1 MTGLAPA
8 VRNASRPARSEPSPW
23 SSMPDVDVL
32 VVGAGPAGA
41 VAAWHAKLA
50 ARELD
55 VVLLERDRAV
65 GAPVRC
71 AEGVG
76 DAGLREFTNPDGA
89 DWVSRGI
96 TDVIFEAPDDTQVV
110 LADCGVGW
118 ILERTRFDAHLAA
131 EAVAAGAQ
139 VLVGAEAT
147 GMSRNGG
154 GDERWHVQVKERGR
168 EDSYRARVVIGADGV
183 ETMVGRWAGLDTRVP
198 ARDMESCAQ
207 YVLQGIDCNPDAIYL
222 QFSNAIAPGGY
233 AWIFPKAV
241 GIANVG
247 LGLVALKTDGR
258 NARQY
263 LDAWVARRFPAAART
278 GYTVGGVIVHT
289 TIKKTYADGVMVAGD
304 AAHMINPLSGGGITN
319 AMKAGRLAGC
329 TAATAIRANDTSERR
344 LSAYHR
350 AWMEMLGEDH
360 LTYYRIKQALESVD
374 DDFFNKLARTVNKIP
389 AEKRSIGRIYAHA
402 LIRHPQL
409 IPVAA
414 RFFV

>member
-1 MTGLAPA
+1 
-8 VRNASRPARSEPSPW
+8 
-23 SSMPDVDVL
+23 MPDVDVL
-32 VVGAGPAGA
+32 VVGAGPAGS
-41 VAAWHAKLA
+41 VAAWHAKQA
-50 ARELD
+50 APELD

-76 DAGLREFTNPDGA
+76 DAGLREFANPDRA
-89 DWVSRGI
+89 DWTSRRI
-96 TDVIFEAPDDTQVV
+96 TSVIFQAPDDTEVA
-110 LADCGVGW
+110 LADCGLGW
-118 ILERTRFDAHLAA
+118 ILDRTRFDAYLAA
-131 EAVAAGAQ
+131 QAAATGAA

-147 GMSRNGG
+147 AMTRNGDG
-154 GDERWHVQVKERGR
+154 RWHVRVMERGN
-168 EDSYRARVVIGADGV
+168 ETLYQARVVIGADGV

-198 ARDMESCAQ
+198 SRDMESCAQ
-207 YVLQGIDCNPDAIYL
+207 YVLQGIDFDPDAIYL
-222 QFSNAIAPGGY
+222 QFSDAIAPGGY

-241 GIANVG
+241 GVANVG

-263 LDAWVARRFPAAART
+263 LDAWIARRFPNGART

-289 TIKKTYADGVMVAGD
+289 TIKQPYADGVMIAGD
-304 AAHMINPLSGGGITN
+304 AAHMINPLSGGGINN

-329 TAATAIRANDTSERR
+329 TAAAAIRERDTSERR
-344 LSAYHR
+344 LSAYHK
-350 AWMEMLGEDH
+350 AWMDLLGEDH
-360 LTYYRIKQALESVD
+360 LKYYRIKQALEHMD
-374 DDFFNKLARTVNKIP
+374 DAFYNSLARTVNGIAP
-389 AEKRSIGRIYAHA
+389 DKRTIGRVFTHA

>member
-1 MTGLAPA
+1 
-8 VRNASRPARSEPSPW
+8 
-23 SSMPDVDVL
+23 MPDVDVL

-41 VAAWHAKLA
+41 VAAWHAKQVA
-50 ARELD
+50 PGLD

-65 GAPVRC
+65 GSPVRC

-76 DAGLREFTNPDGA
+76 DAGLREFANPDGA
-89 DWVSRGI
+89 DWAARKI
-96 TDVIFEAPDDTQVV
+96 TRVIFQAPDDTEV
-110 LADCGVGW
+110 LVAERGIGW
-118 ILERTRFDAHLAA
+118 VLDRTRFDAHLAA
-131 EAVAAGAQ
+131 EAAAAGAH

-147 GMSRNGG
+147 GMSRNG
-154 GDERWHVQVKERGR
+154 DERWHVRVKERGQ
-168 EDSYRARVVIGADGV
+168 EAVYRARVVIGADGV

-207 YVLQGIDCNPDAIYL
+207 YVLQGIECDPDAIYL
-222 QFSNAIAPGGY
+222 QFSEAIAPGGY

-241 GIANVG
+241 GVANVG

-263 LDAWVARRFPAAART
+263 LDAWVDRRFPAAART

-289 TIKKTYADGVMVAGD
+289 TIKQTYADGVLVAGD

-319 AMKAGRLAGC
+319 AMKAGRLAGR
-329 TAATAIRANDTSERR
+329 TAAAAICAGDTSERR
-344 LSAYHR
+344 LAAYHH
-350 AWMEMLGEDH
+350 AWMELLGEDH
-360 LTYYRIKQALESVD
+360 LKYYRIKQALESVD
-374 DDFFNKLARTVNKIP
+374 DVFFNKLARTVNKIP
-389 AEKRSIGRIYAHA
+389 QEKRSIGRIFAHA

>member
-1 MTGLAPA
+1 
-8 VRNASRPARSEPSPW
+8 
-23 SSMPDVDVL
+23 MPDVDVL

-41 VAAWHAKLA
+41 VAAWHAKQA

-65 GAPVRC
+65 GSPVRC

-76 DAGLREFTNPDGA
+76 HAGLREFADPDGA
-89 DWVSRGI
+89 DWVSRRI
-96 TDVIFEAPDDTQVV
+96 TDVIFQAPDDTEVV

-118 ILERTRFDAHLAA
+118 ILDRTRFDAHLAA
-131 EAVAAGAQ
+131 EAAASGAQ

-147 GMSRNGG
+147 GMSRNGDG
-154 GDERWHVQVKERGR
+154 RWHVRVKERGR
-168 EDSYRARVVIGADGV
+168 DELYRTRIVIGADGV

-207 YVLQGIDCNPDAIYL
+207 YVLQGIDFNPDAIYL

-241 GIANVG
+241 GVANVG
-247 LGLVALKTDGR
+247 LGLVALKSNGR
-258 NARQY
+258 NAREY
-263 LDAWVARRFPAAART
+263 LDAWIARRFPNGART

-304 AAHMINPLSGGGITN
+304 AAHMINPLSGGGIVN
-319 AMKAGRLAGC
+319 AMKAGRLAGR
-329 TAATAIRANDTSERR
+329 TAAAAICAGDTSERR
-344 LSAYHR
+344 LAAYHQD
-350 AWMEMLGEDH
+350 WMQLLGEDH
-360 LTYYRIKQALESVD
+360 LKYYRIKQALENVD
-374 DDFFNKLARTVNKIP
+374 DASFNKLARTVNKIP
-389 AEKRSIGRIYAHA
+389 ATKRTIGRVFTHA
-402 LIRHPQL
+402 LMKHPQL

>member
-1 MTGLAPA
+1 
-8 VRNASRPARSEPSPW
+8 
-23 SSMPDVDVL
+23 MPDVDVL
-32 VVGAGPAGA
+32 VVGAGPGGA
-41 VAAWHAKLA
+41 VAAWHAKQA
-50 ARELD
+50 APELD

-65 GAPVRC
+65 GSPVRC

-76 DAGLREFTNPDGA
+76 DAGLREFVNPDGA
-89 DWVSRGI
+89 DWASRKI
-96 TDVIFEAPDDTQVV
+96 TRVIFQAPDDTEV
-110 LADCGVGW
+110 LVAERGVGW
-118 ILERTRFDAHLAA
+118 ILDRTRFDAYLAA
-131 EAVAAGAQ
+131 QAAAAGAA

-147 GMSRNGG
+147 GMSRNGN
-154 GDERWHVQVKERGR
+154 DRWHVRVKERGQ
-168 EDSYRARVVIGADGV
+168 DDVYRARVVIGADGV

-198 ARDMESCAQ
+198 SRDMESCAQ
-207 YVLQGIDCNPDAIYL
+207 YVLQGINFDPDAIYL
-222 QFSNAIAPGGY
+222 QFSEAIAPGGY

-263 LDAWVARRFPAAART
+263 LDAWIARRFPTGART

-289 TIKKTYADGVMVAGD
+289 TIKKTYAAGVMVAGD

-329 TAATAIRANDTSERR
+329 TAAAAIREGDTSERR
-344 LSAYHR
+344 LSAYHK
-350 AWMEMLGEDH
+350 AWMDLLGDDH
-360 LTYYRIKQALESVD
+360 LKYYRIKQALEHMD
-374 DDFFNKLARTVNKIP
+374 DASLNSLARTVNRIP
-389 AEKRSIGRIYAHA
+389 QEKRSIGRIFAHA
-402 LIRHPQL
+402 LIKHPQL

>member
-1 MTGLAPA
+1 
-8 VRNASRPARSEPSPW
+8 
-23 SSMPDVDVL
+23 MPDVDLL

-41 VAAWHAKLA
+41 VAAWHAKQA
-50 ARELD
+50 APALD

-65 GAPVRC
+65 GSPVRC

-76 DAGLREFTNPDGA
+76 DAGLREFANPDGA
-89 DWVSRGI
+89 EWVSRRI
-96 TDVIFEAPDDTQVV
+96 TDVVFQAPDDTEVL
-110 LADCGVGW
+110 LADCGLGW
-118 ILERTRFDAHLAA
+118 ILDRTRFDAHLAA
-131 EAVAAGAQ
+131 EAAAAGAQ

-147 GMSRNGG
+147 GMSRNGDG
-154 GDERWHVQVKERGR
+154 RWHVRVKERGR
-168 EDSYRARVVIGADGV
+168 DETYRARIVIGADGV

-207 YVLQGIDCNPDAIYL
+207 YVLQGIDFNPDAIYL

-241 GIANVG
+241 GVANVG

-258 NARQY
+258 NAREY
-263 LDAWVARRFPAAART
+263 LDAWIARRFPNGART

-304 AAHMINPLSGGGITN
+304 AAHMLNPLSGGGITT
-319 AMKAGRLAGC
+319 AMKAGRLAGG
-329 TAATAIRANDTSERR
+329 TAAAAICAGDTSERR
-344 LSAYHR
+344 LSTYHE
-350 AWMEMLGEDH
+350 AWMQLLGEDH
-360 LTYYRIKQALESVD
+360 LKYYRIKQALENVD
-374 DDFFNKLARTVNKIP
+374 DTSFNQLARTVNKIP
-389 AEKRSIGRIYAHA
+389 AEKRTIGRVFTHA
-402 LIRHPQL
+402 LIKHPQL

>member
-1 MTGLAPA
+1 
-8 VRNASRPARSEPSPW
+8 
-23 SSMPDVDVL
+23 MPDVDVL

-41 VAAWHAKLA
+41 VAAWQTKLA
-50 ARELD
+50 APELD
-55 VVLLERDRAV
+55 VVLLERDPAV

-76 DAGLREFTNPDGA
+76 DAGLREFANPDGA
-89 DWVSRGI
+89 DWVSRRI

-110 LADCGVGW
+110 LANSGLGW
-118 ILERTRFDAHLAA
+118 ILDRTRFDAYLAA
-131 EAVAAGAQ
+131 EAAAAGAA

-147 GMSRNGG
+147 AMARN
-154 GDERWHVQVKERGR
+154 GDERWHVRVKERGR
-168 EDSYRARVVIGADGV
+168 EDLYRARMVIGADGV

-207 YVLQGIDCNPDAIYL
+207 YVLQGIDFNPNAIYL

-233 AWIFPKAV
+233 AWIFPKGV

-247 LGLVALKTDGR
+247 LGLVALKTNGR

-263 LDAWVARRFPAAART
+263 LDDWVARRFPSGVRT

-289 TIKKTYADGVMVAGD
+289 TIKKTYAEGVLVAGD
-304 AAHMINPLSGGGITN
+304 AAHMINPLSGGGINN

-329 TAATAIRANDTSERR
+329 TAAAAVRARDTSERR
-344 LSAYHR
+344 LASYHK
-350 AWMEMLGEDH
+350 AWMELLGEDH
-360 LTYYRIKQALESVD
+360 LKYYRLKQALEHMD
-374 DDFFNKLARTVNKIP
+374 DAFLNSLARTVNKVAP
-389 AEKRSIGRIYAHA
+389 EKRTLGRVLTHA
-402 LIRHPQL
+402 MIRHPQL
-409 IPVAA
+409 IPVVA

>member
-1 MTGLAPA
+1 
-8 VRNASRPARSEPSPW
+8 
-23 SSMPDVDVL
+23 MPDVDVL

-41 VAAWHAKLA
+41 VAAWHTKLA
-50 ARELD
+50 APELD
-55 VVLLERDRAV
+55 VVLLERDRAI

-76 DAGLREFTNPDGA
+76 DAGLREFVNPDGA
-89 DWVSRGI
+89 DWAARRI
-96 TDVIFEAPDDTQVV
+96 TRVIFLAPDDTEV
-110 LADCGVGW
+110 LVAERGVGW
-118 ILERTRFDAHLAA
+118 ILDRTRFDAHLAA
-131 EAVAAGAQ
+131 QASASGAA

-147 GMSRNGG
+147 AMSRNGDG
-154 GDERWHVQVKERGR
+154 RWHVRVKQRGA
-168 EDSYRARVVIGADGV
+168 DDIYRARVVIGADGV

-207 YVLQGIDCNPDAIYL
+207 YVLQGIECDPGAIYL
-222 QFSNAIAPGGY
+222 QFGDLIAPGGY

-241 GIANVG
+241 GVANVG

-263 LDAWVARRFPAAART
+263 LDAWVAHRYPEAART

-289 TIKKTYADGVMVAGD
+289 TIKKTYADGVLIAGD

-329 TAATAIRANDTSERR
+329 SAAAAIRAGDTTERC
-344 LSAYHR
+344 LAGYHK
-350 AWMEMLGEDH
+350 AWMELLGDDH
-360 LTYYRIKQALESVD
+360 LKYYRIKQALEDMD
-374 DDFFNKLARTVNKIP
+374 DKFFNDLARTVNKIP
-389 AEKRSIGRIYAHA
+389 QEKRTLGRIFTQA

>member
-1 MTGLAPA
+1 
-8 VRNASRPARSEPSPW
+8 
-23 SSMPDVDVL
+23 MPDVDIL

-41 VAAWHAKLA
+41 VAAWQAKLA
-50 ARELD
+50 APELD

-76 DAGLREFTNPDGA
+76 DAGLREFANPDGA
-89 DWVSRGI
+89 DWVSRRI
-96 TDVIFEAPDDTQVV
+96 TDVILESPDDTQVV
-110 LADCGVGW
+110 LANSGIGW
-118 ILERTRFDAHLAA
+118 ILDRTRFDAYLAA
-131 EAVAAGAQ
+131 QAAAAGAA

-147 GMSRNGG
+147 AMSRN
-154 GDERWHVQVKERGR
+154 GDERWHVRVTERGR
-168 EDSYRARVVIGADGV
+168 EDLYRARIVIGADGV

-207 YVLQGIDCNPDAIYL
+207 YVLQGIDFNPNAIYL

-233 AWIFPKAV
+233 AWIFPKGV

-247 LGLVALKTDGR
+247 LGLVALKTNGH

-263 LDAWVARRFPAAART
+263 LDDWVARRFPSGVRT

-289 TIKKTYADGVMVAGD
+289 TIKKTYADGVLVAGD
-304 AAHMINPLSGGGITN
+304 AAHMINPLSGGGINN

-329 TAATAIRANDTSERR
+329 TAAAAVREHDTTERR
-344 LSAYHR
+344 LASYHK
-350 AWMEMLGEDH
+350 AWMEVLGEDH
-360 LTYYRIKQALESVD
+360 LKYYRLKQALEHMD
-374 DDFFNKLARTVNKIP
+374 DAFLNSLARTVNKVVP
-389 AEKRSIGRIYAHA
+389 EKRTLGRVLTHA
-402 LIRHPQL
+402 MIKHPLL
-409 IPVAA
+409 IPVVA

>member
-1 MTGLAPA
+1 
-8 VRNASRPARSEPSPW
+8 
-23 SSMPDVDVL
+23 MPDVDVL

-50 ARELD
+50 APGLD
-55 VVLLERDRAV
+55 VVLLERDRAI

-76 DAGLREFTNPDGA
+76 DAGLREFANPDGA
-89 DWVSRGI
+89 DWAARKI
-96 TDVIFEAPDDTQVV
+96 TKVIFQAPDDTEVV
-110 LADCGVGW
+110 VAERGVGW
-118 ILERTRFDAHLAA
+118 ILDRTRFDAHLAA

-147 GMSRNGG
+147 GMSRNGR
-154 GDERWHVQVKERGR
+154 GDDRWYVRVKERGQ
-168 EDSYRARVVIGADGV
+168 DTVYRARVVIGADGV

-198 ARDMESCAQ
+198 SRDMESCAQ
-207 YVLQGIDCNPDAIYL
+207 YVLQGIDCDPDAIYL
-222 QFSNAIAPGGY
+222 QFSEAIAPGGY
-233 AWIFPKAV
+233 AWIFPKAIGV
-241 GIANVG
+241 ANVG

-263 LDAWVARRFPAAART
+263 LDAWVARRFPNAART

-289 TIKKTYADGVMVAGD
+289 TIKKTYADGVLVAGD

-319 AMKAGRLAGC
+319 AMKAGRLAGR
-329 TAATAIRANDTSERR
+329 TAAAAICAGDTSERR
-344 LSAYHR
+344 LSAYHQ
-350 AWMEMLGEDH
+350 AWMELLGDDH
-360 LTYYRIKQALESVD
+360 LKYYRIKQALESVD
-374 DDFFNKLARTVNKIP
+374 DAFFDKLARTVNRIP
-389 AEKRSIGRIYAHA
+389 QEKRSIGRIFTHA
-402 LIRHPQL
+402 LIKHPQL

>member
-1 MTGLAPA
+1 
-8 VRNASRPARSEPSPW
+8 
-23 SSMPDVDVL
+23 MPDVDVL

-41 VAAWHAKLA
+41 VAAWHAKQA

-65 GAPVRC
+65 GSPVRC

-76 DAGLREFTNPDGA
+76 DAGLREFANPDGS
-89 DWVSRGI
+89 DWVSRRI
-96 TDVIFEAPDDTQVV
+96 TDVIFQAPDDTEVV
-110 LADCGVGW
+110 LGDCGLGW
-118 ILERTRFDAHLAA
+118 ILDRTRFDAHLAA
-131 EAVAAGAQ
+131 EAAASGAQ

-147 GMSRNGG
+147 GMSRNGDG
-154 GDERWHVQVKERGR
+154 RWHVRVKERGR
-168 EDSYRARVVIGADGV
+168 DEIYRARIVIGADGV

-207 YVLQGIDCNPDAIYL
+207 YVLQGIDFNPDAIYL

-241 GIANVG
+241 GVANVG
-247 LGLVALKTDGR
+247 LGLVALKTNGR
-258 NARQY
+258 NAREH
-263 LDAWVARRFPAAART
+263 LDAWIARRFPNGART

-289 TIKKTYADGVMVAGD
+289 TIKKTYADGVMIVGD
-304 AAHMINPLSGGGITN
+304 AAHMINPLSGGGIVN
-319 AMKAGRLAGC
+319 AMKAGRLAGRG
-329 TAATAIRANDTSERR
+329 AAAAICAGDTSERR
-344 LSAYHR
+344 LSTYHD
-350 AWMEMLGEDH
+350 AWMQLLGDDH
-360 LTYYRIKQALESVD
+360 LKYYRIKQALENVD
-374 DDFFNKLARTVNKIP
+374 DASFNKLARTVNKIP
-389 AEKRSIGRIYAHA
+389 QEKRTIGRVFANA

>member
-1 MTGLAPA
+1 
-8 VRNASRPARSEPSPW
+8 
-23 SSMPDVDVL
+23 MPDVDIL

-41 VAAWHAKLA
+41 VAAWQAKLA
-50 ARELD
+50 APELD

-76 DAGLREFTNPDGA
+76 DAGLREFANPDGA
-89 DWVSRGI
+89 DWVSRRI
-96 TDVIFEAPDDTQVV
+96 TDVILESPDDTQVV
-110 LADCGVGW
+110 LANSGIGW
-118 ILERTRFDAHLAA
+118 ILDRTRFDAYLAA
-131 EAVAAGAQ
+131 QAAAAGAA

-147 GMSRNGG
+147 AMSRN
-154 GDERWHVQVKERGR
+154 GDERWHVRVTERGR
-168 EDSYRARVVIGADGV
+168 EDLYRARIVIGADGV

-207 YVLQGIDCNPDAIYL
+207 YVLQGIDFNPNAIYL

-233 AWIFPKAV
+233 AWIFPKGV

-247 LGLVALKTDGR
+247 LGLVALKTNGH

-263 LDAWVARRFPAAART
+263 LDDWVARRFPSGVRT

-289 TIKKTYADGVMVAGD
+289 TIKKTYAAGVLVAGD
-304 AAHMINPLSGGGITN
+304 AAHMINPLSGGGINN

-329 TAATAIRANDTSERR
+329 TAAAAVREHDTTERR
-344 LSAYHR
+344 LASYHK
-350 AWMEMLGEDH
+350 AWMEVLGEDH
-360 LTYYRIKQALESVD
+360 LKYYRLKQALEHMD
-374 DDFFNKLARTVNKIP
+374 DAFLNSLARTVNKVVP
-389 AEKRSIGRIYAHA
+389 EKRTLGRVLTHA
-402 LIRHPQL
+402 MIRHPLL
-409 IPVAA
+409 IPVVA